1 MLETIFETKTKI
13 VGVTRD
19 NRQELLE
26 ELSEYDEIK
35 FVREPNNPHD
45 PNAIAVLNPD
55 GEKLGYIRA
64 GLAKDLVAYME
75 LYPDSI
81 LVGEILEITGDEVGK
96 NYGCNIEIT
105 LIKPYD
111 HELISKYDHALISK
125 QFNTNATYAVILFVL
140 GSFTLVFSAPAF
152 AVASLIGVFVLLIAV
167 AFFAT
172 GAYLLKFSFALEKSL
187 SGRIVQK
194 TRENQKKQKVKV
206 LIWIFALVGILLVVY
221 GIVSILS

>member
-1 MLETIFETKTKI
+1 METIFETRTKI
-13 VGVTRD
+13 VGVTRG

-26 ELSEYDEIK
+26 ELSEYDEIEL
-35 FVREPNNPHD
+35 VREPNNPHD

-64 GLAKDLVAYME
+64 GLARDLAAYME
-75 LYPDSI
+75 LYPNSI

-111 HELISKYDHALISK
+111 HALISK
-125 QFNTNATYAVILFVL
+125 QVNTNLTYAVILFVL
-140 GSFTLVFSAPAF
+140 GFFTLAFSVPAF
-152 AVASLIGVFVLLIAV
+152 AVAWPIGVFVLLIAV

-172 GAYLLKFSFALEKSL
+172 GAYLIKSSSVLEKSM
-187 SGRIVQK
+187 SGQIVQK
-194 TRENQKKQKVKV
+194 TQEKRKNQKVKV
-206 LIWIFALVGILLVVY
+206 LIWIFSLVGILLVVY
-221 GIVSILS
+221 GTVSILS